1 MTENFSAS
9 VVIPCYRADEVL
21 PLQLEALA
29 RQVDAPWFEVL
40 LVDNGSNP
48 ALHRVA
54 DTFRGR
60 VPHIRV
66 IEAHDR
72 QGAGYARNVGIG
84 AAAADRLLFCDA
96 DDVVMPEWVALG
108 VAQLDRHPVFS
119 GGAVPVSEAL
129 CREGWQAV
137 VDHVGPHEDVE
148 TPLPPSGSREYPI
161 LMGGSFGIRR
171 DLALRLGGFD
181 LSFGSAAEDND
192 MAFRIV
198 EAGLVLPDA
207 GQVCI
212 AYRVRDESGG
222 FGRGLR
228 AGIAHGLLC
237 ARHNAW
243 RVSPAFRGR
252 WLARLAKSLVSF
264 PVPALRRQ
272 KVSPQQRD
280 ALGRQLGCFF
290 GWVRYRAGMGL
301 PPTELGVGL
310 MEGRTHV

>member
-207 GQVCI
+207 GHVCI
-212 AYRVRDESGG
+212 AYRIRDESASFRQGYRSG
-222 FGRGLR
+222 F
-228 AGIAHGLLC
+228 AHAMLC
-237 ARHNAW
+237 ARHDAW
-243 RVSPAFRGR
+243 KHSKSFSGWWALRPLKT
-252 WLARLAKSLVSF
+252 LARYAKRI
-264 PVPALRRQ
+264 VPRKPIGALRDQ
-272 KVSPQQRD
+272 
-280 ALGRQLGCFF
+280 LGREVGACI
-290 GWVRYRAGMGL
+290 GWIRYRAGWGL
-301 PPTELGVGL
+301 PASELGVPGQEGL
-310 MEGRTHV
+310 LHE